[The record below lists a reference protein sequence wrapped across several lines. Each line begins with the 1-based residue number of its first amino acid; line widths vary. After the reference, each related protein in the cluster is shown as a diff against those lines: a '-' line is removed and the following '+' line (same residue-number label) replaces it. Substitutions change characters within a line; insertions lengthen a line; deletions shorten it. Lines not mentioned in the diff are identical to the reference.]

1 LLFLAEE
8 VMMKRVAVILSGC
21 GYLDGAEITEAIST
35 LIAIGQNGGE
45 YRVFAPNK
53 EVAETNHLTN
63 KPTGQKRNAM
73 QEAARIARGDI
84 QPLEDLKAKDFDALA
99 FPGGFGAALHLCN
112 FAEKGS
118 GGQIDPQVARVVK
131 EFHESRKPIAAIC
144 ISPAIMALA
153 LGNKAVNLT
162 IGDDANTASELE
174 KTGAKHQTCAVEKY
188 VVDHSQKVITT
199 PAYMYGTAKPHQI
212 FEGVSGAIRELIQMA

>member
-1 LLFLAEE
+1 
-8 VMMKRVAVILSGC
+8 MMKRVAVILSGC

-174 KTGAKHQTCAVEKY
+174 KTGAKHQTCEVEKY